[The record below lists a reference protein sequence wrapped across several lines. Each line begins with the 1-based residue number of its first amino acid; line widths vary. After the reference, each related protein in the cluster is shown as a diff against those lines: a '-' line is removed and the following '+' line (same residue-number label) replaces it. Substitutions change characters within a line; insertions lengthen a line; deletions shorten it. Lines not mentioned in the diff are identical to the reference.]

1 MSDQSKSG
9 FIITSAP
16 TKAENVSYAF
26 IIAGLLT
33 ILITSY
39 NFTEGAVNGTI
50 AGYSTLLVGVLILSN
65 IDRTIGNSASINTDH
80 YLPICLL
87 VGTIIYNLV
96 TVSTHFKE
104 IIKESI
110 PSYGT
115 FMFVTTILTFTQIYL
130 LFMSRRGKFNMR
142 LATLMGLINLISAIT
157 ISTILKYYPTDC

>member
-1 MSDQSKSG
+1 MSDG

-16 TKAENVSYAF
+16 TKAEYVSYAF
-26 IIAGLLT
+26 IITGLLT

-50 AGYSTLLVGVLILSN
+50 AGYSTLLAGVLILSN
-65 IDRTIGNSASINTDH
+65 INKSSAPNSFEY
-80 YLPICLL
+80 YLPVCLL
-87 VGTIIYNLV
+87 VGTIIFNLV
-96 TVSTHFKE
+96 TVSQHFKE

-115 FMFVTTILTFTQIYL
+115 FMFVSTILTFTQIYL
-130 LFMSRRGKFNMR
+130 LFMSRRGKFNLR

-157 ISTILKYYPTDC
+157 LSTILKYYPTDC